1 MANSLLLSV
10 APIRFA
16 LHERMTTQLY
26 PVSAYEMQHTRH
38 LPDADFALIRE
49 PPEHNRGLAAAR
61 IVIGKFKAKMT
72 MLTLMS

>member
-1 MANSLLLSV
+1 
-10 APIRFA
+10 
-16 LHERMTTQLY
+16 
-26 PVSAYEMQHTRH
+26 MQHTRH
-38 LPDADFALIRE
+38 LPDADFALILE